1 MNRHASRPHPAPLY
15 LTTAHPLQPSWD
27 LQLGGLGADALH
39 LALEHGLFDH
49 LQQFKP
55 ATQLAQHLDWHADS
69 TDYFLELL
77 WSQGLLER
85 DTQHP
90 AHYRNRPLAD
100 RHLRSD
106 GASYCGDALMFRHR
120 VLRETGTQLD
130 DYLRNGLPRR
140 TPTSVQL
147 DQAWANAAR
156 LQIAQEQRA
165 VTCDSA
171 CALLASLPE
180 YPRLRRLLDL
190 GGGPGL
196 VAIALARQLP
206 ALSGTVF
213 EYPQTAAVAA
223 HNIDAAG
230 LSARLHAQGGDLDND
245 DIGSG
250 YDLIWCSSVL
260 HFVRDLPAT
269 LQRLHA
275 ALAPGGLLVCCQA
288 EVPQAR
294 AAAAQVLP
302 YYLHMRLQ
310 GRHVLAEG
318 ELARQLQ
325 DNGWCGVEQIDGVR
339 YPVTPVTA
347 VIARKAKE

>member
-1 MNRHASRPHPAPLY
+1 MTRHAPRPHPAPLD

-69 TDYFLELL
+69 TGYFLELL

-120 VLRETGTQLD
+120 VLRETGAQLD

-156 LQIAQEQRA
+156 LQIG
-165 VTCDSA
+165 
-171 CALLASLPE
+171 
-180 YPRLRRLLDL
+180 LLDL

-223 HNIDAAG
+223 C
-230 LSARLHAQGGDLDND
+230 ARLHAQGGDLDSD
-245 DIGSG
+245 DIGRG

-275 ALAPGGLLVCCQA
+275 ALAPGGLLVC
-288 EVPQAR
+288 
-294 AAAAQVLP
+294 
-302 YYLHMRLQ
+302 
-310 GRHVLAEG
+310 
-318 ELARQLQ
+318 
-325 DNGWCGVEQIDGVR
+325 
-339 YPVTPVTA
+339 
-347 VIARKAKE
+347 

>member
-1 MNRHASRPHPAPLY
+1 MTRLAPRPRDLHP
-15 LTTAHPLQPSWD
+15 TATHPLQACWD
-27 LQLGGLGADALH
+27 LQLGGLAADALQ
-39 LALEHGLFDH
+39 LALAHGLFDH
-49 LQQFKP
+49 LQQYLAP
-55 ATQLAQHLDWHADS
+55 AQVAQALDWQAES
-69 TDYFLELL
+69 ADYFLELL
-77 WSQGLLER
+77 WSLDLLER
-85 DTQHP
+85 HAQRP
-90 AHYRNRPLAD
+90 ARYRNSPLAD

-106 GASYCGDALMFRHR
+106 AAQYCGDALMFRHR
-120 VLRETGTQLD
+120 VLRETGAQLD
-130 DYLRNGLPRR
+130 GYLRTGMPRQAPS
-140 TPTSVQL
+140 TAQL
-147 DQAWANAAR
+147 DQGWANAAR

-180 YPRLRRLLDL
+180 YPRLQRLLDL

-206 ALSGTVF
+206 ALSGVVL
-213 EYPQTAAVAA
+213 EYPETAQVAA
-223 HNIDAAG
+223 DNIAAAG
-230 LSARLHAQGGDLDND
+230 LGARLSARGADLNSD

-260 HFVRDLPAT
+260 HFVDDLPAT

-294 AAAAQVLP
+294 QVAAQVLP

-318 ELARQLQ
+318 ELAQLLR
-325 DNGWCGVEQIDGVR
+325 DSGWRGVEQVDGVR
-339 YPVTPVTA
+339 YPLTPVTA

>member
-1 MNRHASRPHPAPLY
+1 MTRPATRPQPHDLH
-15 LTTAHPLQPSWD
+15 LTTAHPLQACWD

-39 LALEHGLFDH
+39 LALAHGLFDH
-49 LQQFKP
+49 LQQFK
-55 ATQLAQHLDWHADS
+55 AAAQLAQALDWHVESA
-69 TDYFLELL
+69 DYFLELL
-77 WSQGLLER
+77 WSLDLLER
-85 DTQHP
+85 DAQRP
-90 AHYRNRPLAD
+90 ARYRNRPLAD
-100 RHLRSD
+100 RHLRSS
-106 GASYCGDALMFRHR
+106 AAQYCGDALMFRHR
-120 VLRETGTQLD
+120 VLRETGAQLD
-130 DYLRNGLPRR
+130 DYLRNGMPRR
-140 TPTSVQL
+140 SPTTAQL
-147 DQAWANAAR
+147 DQGWANAAR

-180 YPRLRRLLDL
+180 YPRLHRLLDL

-206 ALSGTVF
+206 ALGGVVF
-213 EYPQTAAVAA
+213 EYPETARVAA
-223 HNIDAAG
+223 ANIDAAG
-230 LSARLHAQGGDLDND
+230 LGTRLSARGADLDSD

-260 HFVRDLPAT
+260 HFVHDLPAT

-275 ALAPGGLLVCCQA
+275 ALAPGGVLVCCQA

-294 AAAAQVLP
+294 HMAAQVLP

-318 ELARQLQ
+318 ELAALLR
-325 DNGWCGVEQIDGVR
+325 DSGWRGVEQIDGVR
-339 YPVTPVTA
+339 YPLTPVTA